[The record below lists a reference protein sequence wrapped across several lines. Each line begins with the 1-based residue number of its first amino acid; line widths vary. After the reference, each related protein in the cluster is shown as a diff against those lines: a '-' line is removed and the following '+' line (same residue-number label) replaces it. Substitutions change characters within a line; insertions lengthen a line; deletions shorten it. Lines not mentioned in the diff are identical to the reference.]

1 MGKINLR
8 IEWCGKTANVFF
20 AKLFGLSA
28 HAQPNEMMAWI
39 E

>member
-20 AKLFGLSA
+20 GKTF
-28 HAQPNEMMAWI
+28 WI
-39 E
+39 VGACGAE